1 MKVPAGWAC
10 AAAAGAAAWAA
21 LAASA
26 ACSAGDTSAAR
37 GAAVAAG
44 QVPDTGASARQ
55 ATGWPAWRSASASA
69 TTTGMAV
76 GLSLR

>member
-10 AAAAGAAAWAA
+10 AGAGAAACAA

-26 ACSAGDTSAAR
+26 ACSAGETSAR
-37 GAAVAAG
+37 AATVAAG
-44 QVPDTGASARQ
+44 QVPDTGASARH
-55 ATGWPAWRSASASA
+55 ATGWPVWRSASASA

>member
-44 QVPDTGASARQ
+44 QVPDTGVSARQ
-55 ATGWPAWRSASASA
+55 ATGWPAWRSASAST
-69 TTTGMAV
+69 TTTGMTA